1 MKLKTPAF
9 WCSWKNQKLGLQ
21 GVWISA
27 GQQVVMSPGATVLH
41 GSHFALERT
50 SGLLALETDS
60 SHVRFTSPGSC
71 HRGQAKG
78 THV

>member
-9 WCSWKNQKLGLQ
+9 WCSWKTQKLGLQ

-27 GQQVVMSPGATVLH
+27 GQNVVMSPGATVLH

-50 SGLLALETDS
+50 SGLLAL
-60 SHVRFTSPGSC
+60 
-71 HRGQAKG
+71 
-78 THV
+78 